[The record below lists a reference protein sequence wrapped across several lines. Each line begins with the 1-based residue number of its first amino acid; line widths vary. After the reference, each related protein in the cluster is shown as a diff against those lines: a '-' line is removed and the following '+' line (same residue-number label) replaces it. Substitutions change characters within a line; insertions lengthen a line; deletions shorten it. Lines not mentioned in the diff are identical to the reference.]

1 MSATKKK
8 KTPEWKHSGSV
19 WDGCQNEGRPFR
31 KDSTTL
37 IYMNMNPD
45 EVFLFVLISK
55 NMTYFLKIIKLR
67 FTDQR
72 RWMFLRVASEVA
84 AAFLTPASN
93 VQYRSVNET
102 FSQRLFV
109 RHTLGS
115 KHLHSWWVREGEGVT
130 WTTEALRGHF
140 WRSELIL
147 LEEKSTQR
155 RQFVLF
161 KETRWA
167 SHDTFLKSSVEAW
180 TCCFLRIIY
189 SLANKASWTIWDKM
203 CRFWRNPVQLKV

>member
-1 MSATKKK
+1 
-8 KTPEWKHSGSV
+8 
-19 WDGCQNEGRPFR
+19 
-31 KDSTTL
+31 
-37 IYMNMNPD
+37 MNMNPD

-115 KHLHSWWVREGEGVT
+115 KHLHSW
-130 WTTEALRGHF
+130 
-140 WRSELIL
+140 
-147 LEEKSTQR
+147 
-155 RQFVLF
+155 
-161 KETRWA
+161 
-167 SHDTFLKSSVEAW
+167 
-180 TCCFLRIIY
+180 
-189 SLANKASWTIWDKM
+189 
-203 CRFWRNPVQLKV
+203 

>member
-1 MSATKKK
+1 MSATKK
-8 KTPEWKHSGSV
+8 TQEWKHSGSV

-31 KDSTTL
+31 TDSTTL
-37 IYMNMNPD
+37 IHMNMNPD
-45 EVFLFVLISK
+45 EVFLFVWSK
-55 NMTYFLKIIKLR
+55 TKHDVLSQNNQTESQIHR
-67 FTDQR
+67 
-72 RWMFLRVASEVA
+72 SETLDVSPGCYEAA

-93 VQYRSVNET
+93 EQYRSVNET
-102 FSQRLFV
+102 LSQRPSV

-130 WTTEALRGHF
+130 WTTEALKGHF
-140 WRSELIL
+140 RRSELIL

-161 KETRWA
+161 KEAHRA

-180 TCCFLRIIY
+180 TCCFSRILIY
-189 SLANKASWTIWDKM
+189 WSLT
-203 CRFWRNPVQLKV
+203 R